1 MFDDQR
7 LQYFGIP
14 VATGGPQT
22 FGDYIFHVST
32 TSTTAVVAAVA
43 FAVATVGTNRCVC
56 CCCTAGTGT
65 AGTAGTAST
74 ASTAGTVC
82 AVVLSGFVFFVAL
95 FCIGIVVVRVVDGKV
110 QHFKQLFNL
119 YGKKLC
125 RFIPLVVVRF
135 GRV

>member
-1 MFDDQR
+1 VFDDQR

-43 FAVATVGTNRCVC
+43 FAVATVGTNRFVC

>member
-43 FAVATVGTNRCVC
+43 FAVATVGTNRFVC
-56 CCCTAGTGT
+56 CCCTAGTG
-65 AGTAGTAST
+65 T

>member
-43 FAVATVGTNRCVC
+43 FAVATVGTNRFVC

-65 AGTAGTAST
+65 AG
-74 ASTAGTVC
+74 TAGTVC

>member
-43 FAVATVGTNRCVC
+43 FAVATVGTNRFVC

-82 AVVLSGFVFFVAL
+82 VVVLSGFVFFVAL

>member
-7 LQYFGIP
+7 LQYFGIT

-56 CCCTAGTGT
+56 CCCTAGT
-65 AGTAGTAST
+65 GTAGTAST